1 MSLAVLSF
9 QIANDESFL
18 TKLAE
23 NFSEVLGQQGI
34 QLNAVEESSLKAAVY
49 EKRIVYREGD
59 PDVEPWAVG

>member
-18 TKLAE
+18 SRLAE
-23 NFSEVLGQQGI
+23 NFSEVLEQQGF
-34 QLNAVEESSLKAAVY
+34 QLSAVEENSLRVAVQEKKVAAY
-49 EKRIVYREGD
+49 SD